1 MKIAEPT
8 VERLVQYHRLLEQLY
23 NEGQKV
29 VSSQEIGEMLAFKAS
44 QVGSLLFW
52 RDRQKRSRVSC

>member
-23 NEGQKV
+23 NEGLITIKL
-29 VSSQEIGEMLAFKAS
+29 G
-44 QVGSLLFW
+44 
-52 RDRQKRSRVSC
+52 R